1 MTSRQLYEAVLIE
14 LNKENAPSIMLEDF
28 NYFSNK
34 AVNQYINK
42 RYNIYDINQQT
53 TDDLRVLK
61 STAILTPLKCLS
73 YGGLDEIGRMMGA
86 TYEVILPSDYLHI
99 LNCICIYR
107 VNKTFKCYNKGD
119 IWRRAA
125 TRLTADAYSQVL
137 DNSWNRPTY
146 RRPYYYIH
154 NVNSETDRIF
164 PPTDDRRPISKIP
177 YNTNKYYIGRI
188 EPTSSNYQ
196 SLLDQYGTTSLEGL
210 VNVGTEV
217 SKIYVIYPENES
229 IILSSSS
236 RCDTLATTLIGKYS
250 GYRIICSVN
259 PVIGDIDG
267 NIYVTGSYSR
277 NNVEIGT
284 DYKLKD
290 GAISN
295 IYENKEIDEIGVNQY
310 LGTDGYDNNI
320 YTVTKGNGVPT
331 SMPILLGDGTI
342 DNISTVERA
351 AQIRYG
357 NASIARMEI
366 RYGTDTSV
374 FELSRV
380 YIDYIKAPQHIRLT
394 QEQLDL
400 TEDTSQVLEYPDYVC
415 QEIINELVHIIMENI
430 GDQKLQTH
438 PVVSQSIANPAQAQT
453 EPVAQ
458 AS

>member
-28 NYFSNK
+28 NYFCNK
-34 AVNQYINK
+34 AVNQYVNK

-61 STAILTPLKCLS
+61 ATALLTPTRCTA

-154 NVNSETDRIF
+154 NVNAELNRVF
-164 PPTDDRRPISKIP
+164 PPTDNRRPLNGSEEGGLR
-177 YNTNKYYIGRI
+177 YYIGRTR
-188 EPTSSNYQ
+188 PTSANYLGLLNRS
-196 SLLDQYGTTSLEGL
+196 SLNG
-210 VNVGTEV
+210 NVSIGTEASTLYV
-217 SKIYVIYPENES
+217 MFPDNENITLHSKGGQ
-229 IILSSSS
+229 
-236 RCDTLATTLIGKYS
+236 DTIAVNYLGTIG
-250 GYRIICSVN
+250 GYRIIGSVQ
-259 PVIGDIDG
+259 PVVGDNFG
-267 NIYVTGSYSR
+267 EIYVKGTGAEDGGI
-277 NNVEIGT
+277 EIGT
-284 DYKLKD
+284 DYKFGHISDQYTNREISESGVRQTLGVD
-290 GAISN
+290 GHG
-295 IYENKEIDEIGVNQY
+295 NKIFTIDDEG
-310 LGTDGYDNNI
+310 
-320 YTVTKGNGVPT
+320 GVPS
-331 SMPILLGDGTI
+331 SMPIILNDGSIEKT
-342 DNISTVERA
+342 STVERT
-351 AQIRYG
+351 AQVRYG

-366 RYGTDTSV
+366 RYGSDNSV

-400 TEDTSQVLEYPDYVC
+400 TEDTSQTLEYPDYVC
-415 QEIINELVHIIMENI
+415 QEIVNELVHIIMENI

-458 AS
+458 AQ